1 VKRSL
6 LHLRLLYQFFDPI
19 EHSLIGNSGRH
30 TLVMLD
36 LAVEFDAP
44 VTHSIPPFFRQR
56 ETTSHFTTIERQF
69 CFNAPRSF
77 GSGSLLTLRRTRI
90 GPAAL
95 PAGDRHLHNLR
106 RDTGP
111 EIMIT
116 VVVHVPAEV
125 PMLFWR
131 DPSRWRATP

>member
-44 VTHSIPPFFRQR
+44 VTHPFRLFLGREKRPLILLRLNGSFVSTHRALSDQALCSRFDEPVSGRRHYRQAIGIFIICAA
-56 ETTSHFTTIERQF
+56 TL
-69 CFNAPRSF
+69 ALRS
-77 GSGSLLTLRRTRI
+77 
-90 GPAAL
+90 
-95 PAGDRHLHNLR
+95 
-106 RDTGP
+106 
-111 EIMIT
+111 
-116 VVVHVPAEV
+116 
-125 PMLFWR
+125 
-131 DPSRWRATP
+131 